1 MSTAITNTTR
11 SQSSDQRGSAVQRES
26 ISRSEIFEI
35 LSNDRRQYV
44 IRFLLEKRE
53 EGSVPLGK
61 VVDYVA
67 ERENDLSNDEL
78 DTAQRKRV
86 YTALRQCHLP
96 KLDDYGIVNYD
107 NLRSEVEVGD
117 DIDDI
122 QQYLDYDPETIVPW
136 SSCYLGLSV
145 VTAVAALLSLAGVY
159 PFGAVSSGTLM
170 IAIIVSFA
178 VTAGAHTYQS
188 SHVNLPQYATWHWGM
203 DKLRPTRVE

>member
-1 MSTAITNTTR
+1 MSTAIANSTR
-11 SQSSDQRGSAVQRES
+11 TEKSDQLEDAVQRES

-44 IRFLLEKRE
+44 IRFLLEKRA
-53 EGSVPLGK
+53 GDSAPLGE

-67 ERENDLSNDEL
+67 KRENDVSDDEL
-78 DTAQRKRV
+78 DTGQRKRV

-107 NLRSEVEVGD
+107 NLRSEVEVGNG
-117 DIDDI
+117 IDDI
-122 QQYLDYDPETIVPW
+122 QQYLDYDPETAVPW
-136 SSCYLGLSV
+136 SNCYLGLSL
-145 VTAVAALLSLAGVY
+145 VTALAALFSLAGVY
-159 PFGAVSSGTLM
+159 PLSAVSNETLM

-188 SHVNLPQYATWHWGM
+188 AHVNPSHYSAWSWGI
-203 DKLRPTRVE
+203 DKLRLGRVE